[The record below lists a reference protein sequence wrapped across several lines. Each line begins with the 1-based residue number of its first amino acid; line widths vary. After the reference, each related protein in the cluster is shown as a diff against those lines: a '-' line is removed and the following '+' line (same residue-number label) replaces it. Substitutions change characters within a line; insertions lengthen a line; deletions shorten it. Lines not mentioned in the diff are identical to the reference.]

1 MKKNTKVTVVAL
13 TLLLLSTVSC
23 KKSFLEITPKDVSV
37 ASTYADYNNLMNG
50 SALYVIGSTTYGIW
64 EPASIMGDEVS
75 AESYAFNNTSR
86 GFPEA
91 RAMFQWQAD
100 IFPLVPQSTDS
111 GGDSPKFMLTLLTNL
126 YALNKI
132 VAEVE
137 KATNGSAQQELELKS
152 EAMAERAYYNFQLV
166 SYFTKPYNA
175 STASSDPGFPVIT
188 NPDIQVNSFPRGTVQ
203 QSYDAM
209 IGDLTAAIPN
219 LNIQPSAPTR
229 PSKAAAEAL
238 LGKIYL
244 SMNRYA
250 DALTQINAAFA
261 DMAKLAT
268 QPTLYNYNT
277 TLGTPGAGWNAGA
290 SATTGPKSPFTN
302 VTDVQE
308 SLWALFSHAGP
319 YNNSS
324 YSTNFLTIQGPTS
337 VSPLFDQPTD
347 WRLKFYSPLETG
359 STTTLIPTLTPNSRL
374 HRFNLL
380 YTRVG
385 IELPDLLLMRA
396 ELEARANQLN
406 AAVTDVQTLRN
417 NRMPAAVAG
426 VPAATQTNQNALIQ
440 FIVAERTREFAET
453 GMRWFDMRRLSND
466 PLFPNIATAT
476 HKLYN
481 DDAGDTFST
490 FTLNATRLTLRL
502 PPLYLS
508 QNPGMADNP

>member
-1 MKKNTKVTVVAL
+1 MKKNIKISVVVV
-13 TLLLLSTVSC
+13 TLLLLTTISC
-23 KKSFLEITPKDVSV
+23 KKSFLETTPKDLSV

-50 SALYVIGSTTYGIW
+50 SVLYVIGSTTYGIW

-75 AESYAFNNTSR
+75 AEVYNFNLTTT

-100 IFPLVPQSTDS
+100 IFPLVPQSTDN
-111 GGDSPKFMLTLLTNL
+111 GGNSPRFTLTMLTNL

-132 VAEVE
+132 VAEVQS
-137 KATNGSAQQELELKS
+137 AANGSAQQELEVKS
-152 EAMAERAYYNFQLV
+152 EAMAERAFYNFQLV
-166 SYFTKPYNA
+166 NYFTKPYNA

-188 NPDIQVNSFPRGTVQ
+188 VPDIQINSFPRGTVQ

-244 SMNRYA
+244 SMNRYT
-250 DALTQINAAFA
+250 DALTQINAAFT
-261 DMAKLAT
+261 DMAAMGT
-268 QPTLYNYNT
+268 APTLYNYNT
-277 TLGTPGAGWNAGA
+277 TLAPGGAWLTGA
-290 SATTGPKSPFTN
+290 SPTTGPKSPFTN
-302 VTDVQE
+302 VTDVKE
-308 SLWALFSHAGP
+308 SLWALFSHGGP

-337 VSPLFDQPTD
+337 ATPLFDQPTD

-396 ELEARANQLN
+396 ELEARANQLP

-417 NRMPAAVAG
+417 NRMPAAVAA
-426 VPAATQTNQNALIQ
+426 VPAATQTNQTALIQ
-440 FIVAERTREFAET
+440 FIIAERTREFGET

-466 PLFPNIATAT
+466 PLFPNVATAT

-481 DDAGDTFST
+481 DDAGDTFT
-490 FTLNATRLTLRL
+490 IFTLSATRLTLRI

-508 QNPGMADNP
+508 QNPGMVDNP